1 MAIDRLGFENM
12 ADGVR
17 WNAPAAERNFEPIL
31 GVLRQVKPDPG
42 TILEV
47 AAGSGQHGAWLA
59 PEFPDH
65 CWAPSDIQPDALSSI
80 DSWCHDAGGTILP
93 ARFLDA
99 SERIWPVDDIA
110 DDLVAIYNV
119 NMIHISPWSS
129 CLGMLTAAGKLLPRQ
144 GILFLYGPFLR
155 EGIPATESDHQ
166 FDQSL
171 RSRNAAWG
179 LRNVEDVVVAARCKG
194 LSLLHKFDMPAGNLS
209 LVFGPR
215 A

>member
-1 MAIDRLGFENM
+1 M
-12 ADGVR
+12 
-17 WNAPAAERNFEPIL
+17 
-31 GVLRQVKPDPG
+31 
-42 TILEV
+42 
-47 AAGSGQHGAWLA
+47 
-59 PEFPDH
+59 
-65 CWAPSDIQPDALSSI
+65 
-80 DSWCHDAGGTILP
+80 
-93 ARFLDA
+93 
-99 SERIWPVDDIA
+99 DDIA
-110 DDLVAIYNV
+110 DDLVAIYHV

-155 EGIPATESDHQ
+155 EGMPATESDHQ
-166 FDQSL
+166 FDESL
-171 RSRNAAWG
+171 RSRNSAWG